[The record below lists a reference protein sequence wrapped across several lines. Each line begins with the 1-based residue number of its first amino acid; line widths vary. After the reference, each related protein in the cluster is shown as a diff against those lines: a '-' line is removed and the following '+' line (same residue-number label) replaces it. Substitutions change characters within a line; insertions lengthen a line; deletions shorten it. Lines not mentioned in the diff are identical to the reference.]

1 MLRKVYIPKI
11 SIFKTFWRHL
21 KPCHTMPK
29 SNNDA
34 SCNFSSMNPP
44 QSRIL
49 FLLSE
54 DGNKCNVYFSLN
66 QLFELLGLFWSIWE
80 SLMLP
85 TSQGKICANLPRF
98 YQHRKYILQRFR
110 KYWYWHVLRFEKGNC
125 EGRSSLGF
133 SQDGAGGFFPV
144 RICVFAMEALKK
156 KIFPT
161 LLRHVPQGGGLG

>member
-1 MLRKVYIPKI
+1 
-11 SIFKTFWRHL
+11 
-21 KPCHTMPK
+21 
-29 SNNDA
+29 
-34 SCNFSSMNPP
+34 MNPL

-54 DGNKCNVYFSLN
+54 ERNKCNVCFFPQPS
-66 QLFELLGLFWSIWE
+66 FRVAWSVSKHPIIVDASNVSRKDLCKFTE
-80 SLMLP
+80 ILSAEKVHP
-85 TSQGKICANLPRF
+85 TEISQ
-98 YQHRKYILQRFR
+98 ILR
-110 KYWYWHVLRFEKGNC
+110 HVLRFEKENC

-156 KIFPT
+156 KIFST

>member
-34 SCNFSSMNPP
+34 SCNFSSMNPL

-54 DGNKCNVYFSLN
+54 ERNKCNVCFPSTIFLCCLVCWCFQRLKERFVQIYRDFI
-66 QLFELLGLFWSIWE
+66 SIE
-80 SLMLP
+80 N
-85 TSQGKICANLPRF
+85 TSYRDFA
-98 YQHRKYILQRFR
+98 
-110 KYWYWHVLRFEKGNC
+110 KYWYWHVLRFDKENC

-133 SQDGAGGFFPV
+133 SQDGAGGFFPEIV
-144 RICVFAMEALKK
+144 KSYLKRLP
-156 KIFPT
+156 KIFGFGH
-161 LLRHVPQGGGLG
+161 L